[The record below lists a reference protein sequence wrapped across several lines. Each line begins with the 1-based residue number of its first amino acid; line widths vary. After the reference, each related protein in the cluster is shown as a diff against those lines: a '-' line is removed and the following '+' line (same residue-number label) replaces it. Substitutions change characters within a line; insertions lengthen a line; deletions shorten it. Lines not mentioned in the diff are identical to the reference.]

1 MPDRSEHAEPA
12 AADDRVAAAYGAFA
26 GRLARPLAEVIAE
39 SDEDERRAEERAD
52 RSA

>member
-1 MPDRSEHAEPA
+1 MPDGPKHAEPTA
-12 AADDRVAAAYGAFA
+12 PDDRVAAAYGAFA

-39 SDEDERRAEERAD
+39 SDEDERRAEERAG